1 MVLSAVIAVSALF
14 GFWTWR
20 KQRRTGYRAWY
31 YGRWKKVDRARRRR
45 IARAVRRGKA
55 VSDPRDAA
63 LAVEM
68 IDAQQKLTNLTDR
81 SGWKQGLH
89 YAFLAVFVASV
100 AIPSR
105 GNLRTAGLA
114 LLPLILLTAMHFAA
128 RRLRA
133 RADWAREK
141 NEQLTG
147 KFS

>member
-1 MVLSAVIAVSALF
+1 MNVIVKPWWGLETCCDSRSEEMGLSAVIAISALF

-31 YGRWKKVDRARRRR
+31 YGRGKKVDRARRSR

-81 SGWKQGLH
+81 SGWKQG
-89 YAFLAVFVASV
+89 S
-100 AIPSR
+100 ITPSSR
-105 GNLRTAGLA
+105 CLS
-114 LLPLILLTAMHFAA
+114 LPSQF
-128 RRLRA
+128 RREETSEPQVWRSF
-133 RADWAREK
+133 R
-141 NEQLTG
+141 
-147 KFS
+147 